1 MITQSEVHVRLVAE
15 EVVIPCIYATFLAE
29 INLDNSLMSNYC
41 SSMKNDQIIFLIGR
55 IQYKAS
61 RFLTRELRVHDIKG
75 LATSHGEIL
84 GALMFQGPLSMTE
97 IARIIDKDKSTITAL
112 VDKLIRLGYVKK
124 EKHGA
129 DNRFSLIAVT
139 QKGEALKPA
148 FVSIARKLRALSYKD
163 IPDDER
169 ETLVR
174 LLTKLN
180 ENL

>member
-1 MITQSEVHVRLVAE
+1 
-15 EVVIPCIYATFLAE
+15 
-29 INLDNSLMSNYC
+29 
-41 SSMKNDQIIFLIGR
+41 MKKDHIIFLIGR
-55 IQYKAS
+55 IQYKANK
-61 RFLTRELRVHDIKG
+61 FLVQEMRNHHING

-84 GALMFQGPLSMTE
+84 GSLIFRGPLSMTE

-112 VDKLIRLGYVKK
+112 VNKLIRRGYV
-124 EKHGA
+124 EKRKHDA
-129 DNRFSLIAVT
+129 DNRFSLITVT
-139 QKGEALKPA
+139 QKGEALKPV

-163 IPDDER
+163 IPDGER